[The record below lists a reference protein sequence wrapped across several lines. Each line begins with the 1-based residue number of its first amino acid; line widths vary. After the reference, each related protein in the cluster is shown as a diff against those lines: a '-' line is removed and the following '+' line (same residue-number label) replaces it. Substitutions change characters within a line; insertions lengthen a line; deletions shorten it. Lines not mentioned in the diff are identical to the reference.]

1 MAPVEDG
8 SLVLFDLAASD
19 RLADGESLLIQ
30 PDYSLSTNDDLPDA
44 DHIAR
49 LSSIAIVF
57 PVFSDGRGFTH
68 ARRLRTQFG
77 FTGQLIAD
85 GHIIPDQADY
95 LFRCGFTHV
104 VVTPDRLG
112 DWQQARRFIRIHF
125 QSMPKS
131 RHSRLDLLSDASS
144 F

>member
-8 SLVLFDLAASD
+8 SLILFDLAASD

-30 PDYSLSTNDDLPDA
+30 PDYSLSTNDDVPDA

-68 ARRLRTQFG
+68 ARRLRTIFG

-112 DWQQARRFIRIHF
+112 D
-125 QSMPKS
+125 
-131 RHSRLDLLSDASS
+131 
-144 F
+144 